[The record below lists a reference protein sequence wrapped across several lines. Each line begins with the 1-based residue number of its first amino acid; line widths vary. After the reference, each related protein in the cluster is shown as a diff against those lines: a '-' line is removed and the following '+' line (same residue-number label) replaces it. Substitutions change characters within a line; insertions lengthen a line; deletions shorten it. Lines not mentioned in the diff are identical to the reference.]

1 MKVILLAGGL
11 GTRLAEETKKV
22 PKPLVKI
29 GAYPILI
36 HIMNIFDYYGYNNF
50 VICAGYKS
58 NEIIKYF
65 KNLLDFKLVKTK
77 KNQNIFYSK
86 QKKWMINIFYTGN
99 NSNTGGRLLKIK
111 KIFKNNELFFLTYGD
126 GLADINL
133 KKLLNFHKRG
143 NLMATVTAVK
153 PPARF
158 GVLQIKNNKVKKFQE
173 KVDNKDT
180 WINGGF
186 FVFNSQIFKY
196 LKKTSDSLE
205 QNILTKIVKDKN
217 MGAYKHHNFW
227 LPMDTLRDKNKLN
240 QLWNNNK
247 APWKLK

>member
-111 KIFKNNELFFLTYGD
+111 KIFKNNELFF
-126 GLADINL
+126 
-133 KKLLNFHKRG
+133 
-143 NLMATVTAVK
+143 
-153 PPARF
+153 
-158 GVLQIKNNKVKKFQE
+158 
-173 KVDNKDT
+173 
-180 WINGGF
+180 
-186 FVFNSQIFKY
+186 
-196 LKKTSDSLE
+196 
-205 QNILTKIVKDKN
+205 
-217 MGAYKHHNFW
+217 
-227 LPMDTLRDKNKLN
+227 
-240 QLWNNNK
+240 
-247 APWKLK
+247 

>member
-99 NSNTGGRLLKIK
+99 KVILVRLLKIK
-111 KIFKNNELFFLTYGD
+111 
-126 GLADINL
+126 
-133 KKLLNFHKRG
+133 NFQK
-143 NLMATVTAVK
+143 
-153 PPARF
+153 
-158 GVLQIKNNKVKKFQE
+158 Q
-173 KVDNKDT
+173 
-180 WINGGF
+180 
-186 FVFNSQIFKY
+186 
-196 LKKTSDSLE
+196 
-205 QNILTKIVKDKN
+205 
-217 MGAYKHHNFW
+217 
-227 LPMDTLRDKNKLN
+227 
-240 QLWNNNK
+240 
-247 APWKLK
+247 